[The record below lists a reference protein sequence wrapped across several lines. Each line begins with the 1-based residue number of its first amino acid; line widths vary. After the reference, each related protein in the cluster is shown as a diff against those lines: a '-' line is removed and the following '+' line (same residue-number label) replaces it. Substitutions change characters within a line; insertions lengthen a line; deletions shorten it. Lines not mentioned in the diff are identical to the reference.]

1 MTKNM
6 LATLRSRNFE
16 SISILDFDALELA
29 RQFTLVESEM
39 YCLITAEEML
49 ELGREGAPP
58 AENVKKVSAFS
69 TAVTGWV
76 SESILGETDVKK
88 RALLVK
94 FFIKLADVGPVVSD
108 CAFLTV
114 NQESFHS
121 SVVRP

>member
-1 MTKNM
+1 M
-6 LATLRSRNFE
+6 
-16 SISILDFDALELA
+16 
-29 RQFTLVESEM
+29 
-39 YCLITAEEML
+39 
-49 ELGREGAPP
+49 
-58 AENVKKVSAFS
+58 
-69 TAVTGWV
+69 V